1 LVVAG
6 YELVRFGVDGR
17 WELEARLT
25 VQVLKSVG
33 PYVSGRIQYSYNFNR
48 HLSVQIEKSTSDCM
62 CNSERPS
69 YPVSVMLSHA
79 SLYEVMALPKLKLEV
94 HGVERVLL
102 KLTFVF
108 VQICG

>member
-1 LVVAG
+1 MVVAG
-6 YELVRFGVDGR
+6 YELVRFVVDGR

-25 VQVLKSVG
+25 VQVLMSVG

-62 CNSERPS
+62 CNCERPS

-79 SLYEVMALPKLKLEV
+79 SLYEVMALSKLNA
-94 HGVERVLL
+94 
-102 KLTFVF
+102 
-108 VQICG
+108 